1 MSTDG
6 ADEVKERAPAA
17 PEANAKTMY
26 IRPTLVRDDISRKDG
41 STGKKM
47 PIVRDRKTAKE
58 MPMTMVL
65 SELLAMARSPKVVAR
80 DKEIFGVSMGAI
92 TMATII
98 TATLLLRTPIAATI
112 EERIII
118 ET

>member
-6 ADEVKERAPAA
+6 ADEVKARAPAA

-47 PIVRDRKTAKE
+47 PIVRDRKTAMK
-58 MPMTMVL
+58 MPMTIVL
-65 SELLAMARSPKVVAR
+65 SELLAMTRSPRVGSQRKGDIWGQHGSYNHGPDNHCDIVVE
-80 DKEIFGVSMGAI
+80 D
-92 TMATII
+92 TNCCHN
-98 TATLLLRTPIAATI
+98 
-112 EERIII
+112 
-118 ET
+118 